1 MCVLFSPT
9 GFYQKKRYNTI
20 MDKDEKKAGSTLAKL
35 PYILLELINTENPES
50 VDYIIAKYILDH
62 MTELSGASIQD
73 ISDACEVSK
82 STLSR
87 FCRKAGLED
96 FQEMKNE
103 LQNGAFRPWLKFDVP
118 LVGPDGQGYLKK
130 VSQQVMKLDES
141 LDYKQINKLVKDI
154 DTNKN
159 ILLFGNMQA
168 MNPAVNLQQ
177 DLVIAGKVV
186 RVPGMY
192 SLQLSA
198 IERAKPHDLLIC
210 FSNSGRFFER
220 LFENQENKRKLN
232 DLKIWMITG
241 NENAK
246 QYPYINELIWI
257 PDNYN
262 YASHPLQFDLTARVI
277 AMAYAEYQK
286 KKGQ

>member
-1 MCVLFSPT
+1 M
-9 GFYQKKRYNTI
+9 
-20 MDKDEKKAGSTLAKL
+20 EKEKGQGSTLAKL
-35 PYILLELINTENPES
+35 PYILLEMINSENPES

-62 MTELSGASIQD
+62 MRELSGASIQD

-103 LQNGAFRPWLKFDVP
+103 LQQAEFHPRYKFDVP
-118 LVGPDGQGYLKK
+118 LVGSDGKGYLKK
-130 VSQQVMKLDES
+130 VSEQVTKLDEA
-141 LDYKQINKLVKDI
+141 LDYKQIEKLVKEI
-154 DTNKN
+154 YASKN
-159 ILLFGNMQA
+159 IILFGSMQA

-177 DLVIAGKVV
+177 DMLFSGKVAW
-186 RVPGMY
+186 VPGMF

-198 IERAKPHDLLIC
+198 IDRARPNDLLIC
-210 FSNSGRFFER
+210 FSNSGKFFER
-220 LFENQENKRKLN
+220 LFENQGDMRKLN
-232 DLKIWMITG
+232 GLHIWMITG

-246 QYPYINELIWI
+246 KLPYLSEVIWI
-257 PDNYN
+257 PDNHS

-277 AMAYAEYQK
+277 AMAYSEYDEKMRK
-286 KKGQ
+286 KK